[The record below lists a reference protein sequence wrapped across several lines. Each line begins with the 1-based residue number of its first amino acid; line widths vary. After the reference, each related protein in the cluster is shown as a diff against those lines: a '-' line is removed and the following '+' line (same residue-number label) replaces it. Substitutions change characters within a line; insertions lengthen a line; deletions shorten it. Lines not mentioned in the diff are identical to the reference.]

1 MITNIKLENFKCFRH
16 VSINPKLLTVL
27 IGPNGTGKS
36 SVLQALLLLKQSVG
50 KDHLILQGDCINLSG
65 PNDLMPNFLPMDP
78 ATYGE
83 IKITLNP
90 DRDKSGS
97 NFWAAYNRN
106 LRLLDPE
113 EIELLIT
120 IDVPGSSSPFGRILS
135 LLTYVPAIRGFSQP
149 KYNLGANRFRQ
160 LPLNLRF
167 DGQEEQLATNLVYSR
182 ASEEKLSKAMER
194 VTETGIRAEMV
205 PNNSVAIKSLT
216 ASGTANI
223 VTEGSGTN
231 ALILPFHQLLEANK
245 GATVLIEEPEI
256 HLHPRAQ
263 ADLAEVMAETAKAE
277 DKQIIMTTHSE
288 HLVERLLLLVAEG
301 SLSPDDLAIYSFSR
315 DEKGACSASEIV
327 VTENG
332 QVEGGLT
339 DFYANNLETL
349 DRRVKSLRRPQ

>member
-1 MITNIKLENFKCFRH
+1 MITNITLENFKCFRH

-50 KDHLILQGDCINLSG
+50 ADKIQFQGQFINFAGPSDLIPGFLSEEPVMRIAFAGREKGSCVSYEGRFSSQLEPLYRGILPPSFSPNAVPLKNLE
-65 PNDLMPNFLPMDP
+65 FVQ
-78 ATYGE
+78 
-83 IKITLNP
+83 
-90 DRDKSGS
+90 
-97 NFWAAYNRN
+97 AA
-106 LRLLDPE
+106 
-113 EIELLIT
+113 
-120 IDVPGSSSPFGRILS
+120 
-135 LLTYVPAIRGFSQP
+135 RGFVLPSYP
-149 KYNLGANRFRQ
+149 LGNEPYEKISLTDGLSNL
-160 LPLNLRF
+160 
-167 DGQEEQLATNLVYSR
+167 EERLATNLVYSAPVER
-182 ASEEKLSKAMER
+182 LSALMER
-194 VTETGIRAEMV
+194 VTATGLDTKMIPGRRVEV
-205 PNNSVAIKSLT
+205 KSLAAT
-216 ASGTANI
+216 GTVNI
-223 VTEGSGTN
+223 VGEGFGTN
-231 ALILPFHQLLEANK
+231 ALIQLLLQLISSQK
-245 GATVLIEEPEI
+245 GSTVLIEEPEI

-301 SLSPDDLAIYSFSR
+301 SLSPDDLAIYSFSK